1 MLGVMVF
8 STANSGGMR
17 LMLLS
22 LVLVA
27 VVLLL
32 TGGTIAL
39 LTLFHQRRSNLVRIA
54 SNQLESEKLYHVPS
68 VGDATTHRYP
78 GFTHKFGPGHSCAGI
93 VPGTTSHSCRPGY
106 YKRAGWP
113 LADGLFYLGTCAGSL
128 DGGPW

>member
-22 LVLVA
+22 LVLIA

-39 LTLFHQRRSNLVRIA
+39 LTLFNQHRSNLVRIA
-54 SNQLESEKLYHVPS
+54 SNQLESEK
-68 VGDATTHRYP
+68 
-78 GFTHKFGPGHSCAGI
+78 I
-93 VPGTTSHSCRPGY
+93 
-106 YKRAGWP
+106 
-113 LADGLFYLGTCAGSL
+113 
-128 DGGPW
+128 

>member
-32 TGGTIAL
+32 TGSTIAL
-39 LTLFHQRRSNLVRIA
+39 LTLFNQRRSNLARIV
-54 SNQLESEKLYHVPS
+54 SNQLESEK
-68 VGDATTHRYP
+68 
-78 GFTHKFGPGHSCAGI
+78 I
-93 VPGTTSHSCRPGY
+93 
-106 YKRAGWP
+106 
-113 LADGLFYLGTCAGSL
+113 
-128 DGGPW
+128 

>member
-32 TGGTIAL
+32 TGATIAL
-39 LTLFHQRRSNLVRIA
+39 LTLFNQRRSNLARIA
-54 SNQLESEKLYHVPS
+54 SNQLESEK
-68 VGDATTHRYP
+68 
-78 GFTHKFGPGHSCAGI
+78 I
-93 VPGTTSHSCRPGY
+93 
-106 YKRAGWP
+106 
-113 LADGLFYLGTCAGSL
+113 
-128 DGGPW
+128 

>member
-39 LTLFHQRRSNLVRIA
+39 LTLFNQRRSNLARIA
-54 SNQLESEKLYHVPS
+54 SNQLESEK
-68 VGDATTHRYP
+68 
-78 GFTHKFGPGHSCAGI
+78 I
-93 VPGTTSHSCRPGY
+93 
-106 YKRAGWP
+106 
-113 LADGLFYLGTCAGSL
+113 
-128 DGGPW
+128 

>member
-39 LTLFHQRRSNLVRIA
+39 LTLFNQRRPNLARTA
-54 SNQLESEKLYHVPS
+54 SNQLESEK
-68 VGDATTHRYP
+68 
-78 GFTHKFGPGHSCAGI
+78 I
-93 VPGTTSHSCRPGY
+93 
-106 YKRAGWP
+106 
-113 LADGLFYLGTCAGSL
+113 
-128 DGGPW
+128 

>member
-39 LTLFHQRRSNLVRIA
+39 LRLFNQRRSNLARIA
-54 SNQLESEKLYHVPS
+54 SNQLESE
-68 VGDATTHRYP
+68 R
-78 GFTHKFGPGHSCAGI
+78 I
-93 VPGTTSHSCRPGY
+93 
-106 YKRAGWP
+106 
-113 LADGLFYLGTCAGSL
+113 
-128 DGGPW
+128 

>member
-32 TGGTIAL
+32 TGAAIAL
-39 LTLFHQRRSNLVRIA
+39 LTLFNQRKSNLARIA
-54 SNQLESEKLYHVPS
+54 SNQLESE
-68 VGDATTHRYP
+68 
-78 GFTHKFGPGHSCAGI
+78 
-93 VPGTTSHSCRPGY
+93 
-106 YKRAGWP
+106 
-113 LADGLFYLGTCAGSL
+113 
-128 DGGPW
+128 